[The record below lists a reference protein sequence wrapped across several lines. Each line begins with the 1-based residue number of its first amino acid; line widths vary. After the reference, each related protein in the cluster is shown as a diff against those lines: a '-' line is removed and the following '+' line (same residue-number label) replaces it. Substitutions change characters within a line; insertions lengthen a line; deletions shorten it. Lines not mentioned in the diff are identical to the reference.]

1 MILLVFLCAVSQISA
16 ENPDNATLATDEIQE
31 EISIDEVQTTDEVL
45 TGSEID
51 YHPFSEIQDL
61 IDDADDGDT
70 ISITGYFKGSGN
82 QIVVDRPI
90 TIAGPE
96 DDYAYLTADG
106 LSRIFY
112 GKGHQL

>member
-51 YHPFSEIQDL
+51 
-61 IDDADDGDT
+61 DDGDT

-96 DDYAYLTADG
+96 DDHAYLTADG

>member
-1 MILLVFLCAVSQISA
+1 M
-16 ENPDNATLATDEIQE
+16 ATDEIQE

-45 TGSEID
+45 TDSKID